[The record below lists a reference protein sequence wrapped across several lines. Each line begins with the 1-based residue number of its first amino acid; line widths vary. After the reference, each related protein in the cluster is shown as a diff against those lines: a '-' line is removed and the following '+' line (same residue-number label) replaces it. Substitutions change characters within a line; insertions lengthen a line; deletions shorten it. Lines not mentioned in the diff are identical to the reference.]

1 MPVFVEPDTEISLK
15 DPVRYSPNTNRLYI
29 AKGAAY
35 DDVAFAIMREAIYSK
50 QFQPLQSD
58 DFYIQLKTQAAY
70 AAQTAAYQMGIEKA
84 FPMEMIAEMPEIG
97 LSGIPKGIQSLQED
111 WIRIS
116 QQLKQENPQNTVQ
129 ETPPETEPPTPIELS
144 EEEKLEIHQEVE
156 DFFSGIASEVDQRQ
170 EDTAS
175 EDPFMS
181 WSELFP
187 EDTTSPEK
195 NKNWEDALD
204 FSDFSSTAN
213 SSGRKRSHAAEL

>member
-1 MPVFVEPDTEISLK
+1 
-15 DPVRYSPNTNRLYI
+15 
-29 AKGAAY
+29 
-35 DDVAFAIMREAIYSK
+35 
-50 QFQPLQSD
+50 
-58 DFYIQLKTQAAY
+58 
-70 AAQTAAYQMGIEKA
+70 MGIEKA

-187 EDTTSPEK
+187 EDTASLEK
-195 NKNWEDALD
+195 SKNWEDALD

>member
-1 MPVFVEPDTEISLK
+1 M
-15 DPVRYSPNTNRLYI
+15 
-29 AKGAAY
+29 
-35 DDVAFAIMREAIYSK
+35 
-50 QFQPLQSD
+50 
-58 DFYIQLKTQAAY
+58 
-70 AAQTAAYQMGIEKA
+70 
-84 FPMEMIAEMPEIG
+84 
-97 LSGIPKGIQSLQED
+97 
-111 WIRIS
+111 
-116 QQLKQENPQNTVQ
+116 Q

-187 EDTTSPEK
+187 EDTASPEK

>member
-1 MPVFVEPDTEISLK
+1 M
-15 DPVRYSPNTNRLYI
+15 
-29 AKGAAY
+29 
-35 DDVAFAIMREAIYSK
+35 
-50 QFQPLQSD
+50 
-58 DFYIQLKTQAAY
+58 
-70 AAQTAAYQMGIEKA
+70 
-84 FPMEMIAEMPEIG
+84 
-97 LSGIPKGIQSLQED
+97 QED

-187 EDTTSPEK
+187 EDTASPEK